1 MPRLR
6 KPSRMWGT
14 AAAASSRSTV
24 MRTSSEPARANAAT
38 CAIVPSISAVSVLV
52 MDCTTIGAP
61 PPTAMLPTMTCVVWC
76 RGAGPATSERRAFSG
91 LFMGTRIS
99 GFGDVQQRIGGK
111 GGYVSRPVNQKK
123 SCNYKQ
129 GRHAEHGGQLVMQ
142 NEIARHHA
150 K

>member
-6 KPSRMWGT
+6 RPSRICGT

-24 MRTSSEPARANAAT
+24 MRTSSEPARVKAAT
-38 CAIVPSISAVSVLV
+38 WAMVPSMSAVSVLV
-52 MDCTTIGAP
+52 IDCTTIGAP
-61 PPTAMLPTMTCVVWC
+61 PPTATLPTMTCVVWC
-76 RGAGPATSERRAFSG
+76 RRLGPATSERRDFSG

-99 GFGDVQQRIGGK
+99 GFGDIQQRIGWK
-111 GGYVSRPVNQKK
+111 GGYVSRSVNQKK

-129 GRHAEHGGQLVMQ
+129 GRHAEHWGQLVMQ
-142 NEIARHHA
+142 DEIARHHA